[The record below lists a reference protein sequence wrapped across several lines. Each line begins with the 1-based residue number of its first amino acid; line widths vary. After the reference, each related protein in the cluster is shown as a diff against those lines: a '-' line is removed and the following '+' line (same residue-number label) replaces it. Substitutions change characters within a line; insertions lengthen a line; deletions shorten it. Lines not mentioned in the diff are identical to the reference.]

1 VHVEVRHALADGV
14 VDGHEG
20 TVGAERAHHR
30 ARHALDHAEERS
42 DEIGVEIGQSHDVW
56 PRHHKNVTLE
66 YRPAIEE
73 RDREVIGEHDG
84 GRIGAVDDRTERAAR
99 HRREYVAVTTP
110 TTPRIAPLPIDQWDP
125 ELREQQAAL
134 LNNMGG
140 KPLNIFSTL
149 ANHPKLLK
157 RWLVFA
163 NHVLAKNSLPERD
176 RELLILRTGFRCGS
190 EYEWGQHVLIARRSS
205 ISDAEIA
212 NVVVGPS
219 SPGWSV
225 HDAALLTAAD
235 ELHEHSR
242 VGDDTW
248 ASLSARYS
256 TQQLMDVVFT
266 VGNYHVV
273 AMALNSF
280 GVELDAGVPGWLDA
294 NR

>member
-1 VHVEVRHALADGV
+1 VNVEVRHALADRV
-14 VDGHEG
+14 IHGHER
-20 TVGAERAHHR
+20 TVGTERAHHR

-42 DEIGVEIGQSHDVW
+42 DEIGVEFGQSHDVW
-56 PRHHKNVTLE
+56 PRHHKNVALE

-73 RDREVIGEHDG
+73 RDRDVVGVHDG
-84 GRIGAVDDRTERAAR
+84 GRLGAVDDRTERAAR
-99 HRREYVAVTTP
+99 HRREYVAV

-140 KPLNIFSTL
+140 RPLNIFSTL

-176 RELLILRTGFRCGS
+176 RELLILRTGFRCTS

-212 NVVVGPS
+212 NVVIGPS
-219 SPGWSV
+219 SPSWSV

-242 VGDDTW
+242 VSDDTW
-248 ASLSARYS
+248 AALSARYS
-256 TQQLMDVVFT
+256 TQQMMDVVFT

-280 GVELDAGVPGWLDA
+280 GVELDDGVPGWLDA

>member
-1 VHVEVRHALADGV
+1 M
-14 VDGHEG
+14 
-20 TVGAERAHHR
+20 
-30 ARHALDHAEERS
+30 
-42 DEIGVEIGQSHDVW
+42 
-56 PRHHKNVTLE
+56 
-66 YRPAIEE
+66 
-73 RDREVIGEHDG
+73 
-84 GRIGAVDDRTERAAR
+84 
-99 HRREYVAVTTP
+99 TTP

-125 ELREQQAAL
+125 ELRERQAVL
-134 LNNMGG
+134 VNSTGG
-140 KPLNIFSTL
+140 RPLNIFSTM

-163 NHVLAKNSLPERD
+163 NHVLSKNSLPERD
-176 RELLILRTGFRCGS
+176 RELLILRTGFRCHS

-212 NVVVGPS
+212 TVVVGPS
-219 SPGWSV
+219 SPSWSV
-225 HDAALLTAAD
+225 HDAALLAAAD

-242 VGDDTW
+242 INDDTW
-248 ASLSARYS
+248 ATLSARYS
-256 TQQLMDVVFT
+256 TQQMMDVVFT